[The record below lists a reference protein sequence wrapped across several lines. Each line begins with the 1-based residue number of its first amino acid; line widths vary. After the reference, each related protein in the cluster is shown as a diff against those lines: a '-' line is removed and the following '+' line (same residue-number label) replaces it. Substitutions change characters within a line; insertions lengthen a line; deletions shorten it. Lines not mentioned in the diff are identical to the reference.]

1 MKKLQVL
8 LDLLTKGRKI
18 HISVLDVRGILN
30 GEKTKIDFKNVIH
43 SKRFCDVAKS
53 TDMGYS
59 LCLFC
64 KKCSNNKA
72 IKEKKA
78 FVGHCP
84 YGLYEAAIPVV
95 IDNQT
100 AAVVYVGNAIVD
112 IDITSSRIDRTCEFT
127 KANKEALLS
136 EANECERIES
146 YEELFD
152 VGEIVS
158 DYIKALCKEKTK
170 EKPSEHWLVL
180 AAKRHASEE
189 YSRNP
194 TLKEISSMYQKNEK
208 YLGRLFQKE
217 VGISFHQYTL
227 SLKLEK
233 AVSLLTCKNNKII
246 DVALECGFNS
256 ISYFNREFKKAYGA
270 SPSEY
275 RTAQIKDL

>member
-146 YEELFD
+146 YEDLLD
-152 VGEIVS
+152 VGEIVC
-158 DYIKALCKEKTK
+158 DYIKALYKEKAK
-170 EKPSEHWLVL
+170 EKSSEHWLVL
-180 AAKRHASEE
+180 AAKRHANEE

-208 YLGRLFQKE
+208 YVGRIFQRDM
-217 VGISFHQYTL
+217 GMSFHRYSL
-227 SLKLEK
+227 LLKLKK
-233 AVSLLTCKNNKII
+233 AASLLVESDSKII
-246 DVALECGFNS
+246 DIALECGFNS
-256 ISYFNREFKKAYGA
+256 ISYFNRSFKKEYGI
-270 SPSEY
+270 SPKEY
-275 RTAQIKDL
+275 RACEKSR